1 MTCFLSVLSRMVYI
15 VEIDGLTF
23 AAIVGS
29 AGRALLAQILFDIE
43 RVVGIISM
51 DFFCDNV
58 SFQLFCNL
66 VC

>member
-51 DFFCDNV
+51 DFF
-58 SFQLFCNL
+58 
-66 VC
+66 